1 MAMQKRR
8 AWADRRTLLKDVPAL
23 ALAGASSGAAAIASP
38 AAAARSRRLPPQL
51 RAGDTVGLVE
61 PASPLDDPS
70 RIDDVTA
77 MIRAMGLVPR
87 LAPNVGAVE
96 GYLAGTDEQRAAD
109 MNAMYADPTIR
120 ALFAVRGGWGSA
132 RILPLL
138 DWDLIRARPKLLIGF
153 SDITALH
160 LAFAERAGFPTLHGP
175 NAGGRWPE
183 QSWNSFWWLAFAGA
197 GPVLDLRRRTGRPD
211 PAFEVLTPGTV
222 EGRLLGGNLSVLS
235 ALVGTPWMPDMTG
248 AVLFLEDV
256 GEAPYRIDR
265 MMSQLALSGMLGKAA
280 GVIFGQCTNCS
291 PDGADGVSVADV
303 MRHHLGGLG
312 VPACIGANIGHVA
325 NQISLPSGASVRLNA
340 GEGTLAVLQA
350 IVA

>member
-1 MAMQKRR
+1 MQRNGAMANRR
-8 AWADRRTLLKDVPAL
+8 MILGQVPRL
-23 ALAGASSGAAAIASP
+23 ALAGALAGSVGIAAPAGAAKP
-38 AAAARSRRLPPQL
+38 RVLPPRL
-51 RAGDTVGLVE
+51 RSGDTVALVE

-70 RIDDVTA
+70 RIDEVAAT
-77 MIRAMGLVPR
+77 IRGMGLVPR

-109 MNAMYADPTIR
+109 INAMYADPAVR

-138 DWDLIRARPKLLIGF
+138 NWDLIRANPKLMIGF

-160 LAFAERAGFPTLHGP
+160 LAFAERAGFPTIHAP
-175 NAGGRWPE
+175 NAGGRWSVD
-183 QSWNSFWWLAFAGA
+183 SWNSLWWLAFAGA
-197 GPVLDLRRRTGRPD
+197 GPVLDLRRKTGNPA
-211 PAFEVLTPGTV
+211 PAFEVLTPGRA

-265 MMSQLALSGMLGKAA
+265 MMSQLALSGMLGRVA
-280 GVIFGQCTNCS
+280 GVIFGQCTGCS
-291 PDGADGVSVADV
+291 PGGADSVSVADV

-312 VPACIGANIGHVA
+312 VPACIGANIGHVT
-325 NQISLPSGASVRLNA
+325 NQLSLPSGARTRFDA
-340 GEGTLAVLQA
+340 GEGTLAVLEA
-350 IVA
+350 IVS

>member
-1 MAMQKRR
+1 MQGKGSR
-8 AWADRRTLLKDVPAL
+8 ANRRTVLKNVPPL
-23 ALAGASSGAAAIASP
+23 AFTGLLAGTAGLAAP
-38 AAAARSRRLPPQL
+38 AAAAQSRRLPPRL
-51 RAGDTVGLVE
+51 RIGDTVALVE

-70 RIDDVTA
+70 RIDDIMAT
-77 MIRAMGLVPR
+77 IRGMGLVPR

-96 GYLAGTDEQRAAD
+96 GYLAGTDEQRAAAI
-109 MNAMYADPTIR
+109 NAAYADPVIR

-138 DWDLIRARPKLLIGF
+138 DWDLIRANPKLLIGF

-160 LAFAERAGFPTLHGP
+160 LAFARRAGYPTIHAP
-175 NAGGRWPE
+175 NAGGRWPVD
-183 QSWNSFWWLAFAGA
+183 SWNSLWWLAFAGA
-197 GPVLDLRRRTGRPD
+197 GPVLNLRRRTGTPS
-211 PAFEVLTPGTV
+211 PAFKVLTHGIA

-265 MMSQLALSGMLGKAA
+265 MMSQLTLSGILDRVA
-280 GVIFGQCTNCS
+280 GVIFGQCTHCS
-291 PDGADGVSVADV
+291 PGGGDSVTVADV

-325 NQISLPSGASVRLNA
+325 NQLSLPSGGRTRLDT
-340 GEGTLAVLQA
+340 GEGTLAVLDA
-350 IVA
+350 IVR